1 MTLLTQYLDL
11 IFHIDRTL
19 QEVVSNYGDW
29 TYGLI
34 FLIIFLETG
43 LVITPFLP
51 GDSLLFMVGTLCG
64 LGLLSWPAAL
74 GLCAVAAILGDQLNF
89 YTGRYLSQYLLSG
102 PMGRWINPKTLAKT
116 QQFFET
122 YGPATLVLARFMPLI
137 RTFAPFVAGLGAM
150 NSRTFTLYNAGGAM
164 LWVASVLSMGLW
176 FGQLAWVRAHLEI
189 IIWALILVPSVLAIW
204 GTWRAQTG
212 QDNSPYKLP
221 LE

>member
-1 MTLLTQYLDL
+1 MTLLMQYMDL

-19 QEVVSNYGDW
+19 QDVVMHYGEW

-64 LGLLSWPAAL
+64 LGLLSWPLAML
-74 GLCAVAAILGDQLNF
+74 LCVLAAIAGDQLNF
-89 YTGRYLSQYLLSG
+89 YTGRHLSQYLMTG
-102 PMGRWINPKTLAKT
+102 PLQRLINPQTLIKTH
-116 QQFFET
+116 QFFDS

-137 RTFAPFVAGLGAM
+137 RTFAPFVAGLGEM
-150 NSRTFTLYNAGGAM
+150 NARTFTLYNATGGL
-164 LWVASVLSMGLW
+164 LWVISVLALGLW
-176 FGQLAWVRAHLEI
+176 FGQLTWVHEHLQI

-204 GTWRAQTG
+204 STWKTQKGSSAS
-212 QDNSPYKLP
+212 SPSP
-221 LE
+221 

>member
-74 GLCAVAAILGDQLNF
+74 GLCALAAILGDQLNF

-102 PMGRWINPKTLAKT
+102 PMGRWI
-116 QQFFET
+116 
-122 YGPATLVLARFMPLI
+122 MPLI

-212 QDNSPYKLP
+212 HDNSPHKLP